1 MTHASQH
8 PATIAV
14 TAGRPPAESDQPLN
28 AQIMLASSF
37 IAGGDLEY
45 ARFQNPTW
53 TALEE
58 TIGQLEGGRALAF
71 ASGMAAVAAVL
82 DQVPVGGR
90 VVVPRHA
97 YQGSLGLL
105 EQHRV
110 AGRIEPVLVDVEDVD
125 AVVAAIPGASL
136 VWMETPTNPALE
148 VADLAR
154 IVAAAKQAGVPV
166 AVDNTFATP
175 LLQRP
180 LEDGADVVVHSA
192 TKLMSGHSDVIMG
205 AVVTNDDDWF
215 TRLHGNRSLHGA
227 IPGPFEAFLV
237 LRGLRTLDVRL
248 ERAQAN
254 AKAVVAAL
262 EAHPAVSRVR
272 YPGFSTVVSFE
283 LESAE
288 RADRVVA
295 AVRLARHATSLGGV
309 ETTLERRRRWASESK
324 SIPEGL
330 IRLSV
335 GIEHADDVVADLLQ
349 ALDA

>member
-14 TAGRPPAESDQPLN
+14 TAGRPAAEPDQPLN

-37 IAGGDLEY
+37 VAGGDLEY

-53 TALEE
+53 TALEDA
-58 TIGQLEGGRALAF
+58 IGGLEGGRALAF

-82 DQVPVGGR
+82 DQVPHGGR

-105 EQHRV
+105 EQHRL
-110 AGRIEPVLVDVEDVD
+110 AGRVEPVLVDVEDAD
-125 AVVAAIPGASL
+125 AVIAAIEGAAL
-136 VWMETPTNPALE
+136 VWLETPTNPALE
-148 VADLAR
+148 VADVPR
-154 IVAAAKQAGVPV
+154 VVQAAKAAGVPV

-180 LEDGADVVVHSA
+180 LDDGADVVVHSA
-192 TKLMSGHSDVIMG
+192 TKLMSGHSDVILG
-205 AVVTNDDDWF
+205 AVVTRDDAWHE
-215 TRLHGNRSLHGA
+215 RLHANRSLHGA

-254 AKAVVAAL
+254 ARAVVAAL
-262 EAHPAVSRVR
+262 EAHPAVVRVR

-283 LESAE
+283 LPSAE
-288 RADRVVA
+288 AADRVVA
-295 AVRLARHATSLGGV
+295 SVRLARHATSLGGV

-330 IRLSV
+330 VRLSV
-335 GIEHADDVVADLLQ
+335 GIEHGDDIVADLLQ

>member
-1 MTHASQH
+1 VTHASQH

-14 TAGRPPAESDQPLN
+14 TAGRPAAEPDQPLN
-28 AQIMLASSF
+28 VPVTLASSYV
-37 IAGGDLEY
+37 AGGDLEY
-45 ARFQNPTW
+45 ARYANPTW
-53 TALEE
+53 TALEDA
-58 TIGQLEGGRALAF
+58 IGALEGGRALTF

-105 EQHRV
+105 EQHRL
-110 AGRIEPVLVDVEDVD
+110 AGRLEPHLVDVEDVE
-125 AVVAAIPGASL
+125 AVVAAIPGAAL

-148 VADLAR
+148 VADLGR
-154 IVAAAKQAGVPV
+154 IVAAAKEAGVAV

-180 LEDGADVVVHSA
+180 LDDGADVVVHSA
-192 TKLMSGHSDVIMG
+192 TKLLSGHSDVILG
-205 AVVTNDDDWF
+205 AVVTRDDEWLS
-215 TRLHGNRSLHGA
+215 RLHANRSLHGA
-227 IPGPFEAFLV
+227 IPGPFEAYLV

-248 ERAQAN
+248 ERAQAT
-254 AKAVVAAL
+254 ARAVVAAL
-262 EAHPAVSRVR
+262 EAHPDVVRVR

-283 LESAE
+283 LATAE
-288 RADRVVA
+288 RADRVVD

-309 ETTLERRRRWASESK
+309 ETTLERRRRWASESP

-330 IRLSV
+330 VRLSV
-335 GIEHADDVVADLLQ
+335 GIEHVDDVVADLLQ